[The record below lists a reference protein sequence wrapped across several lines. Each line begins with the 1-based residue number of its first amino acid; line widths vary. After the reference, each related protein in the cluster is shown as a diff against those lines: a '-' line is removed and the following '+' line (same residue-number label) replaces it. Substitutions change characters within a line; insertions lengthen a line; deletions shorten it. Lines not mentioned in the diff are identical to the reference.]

1 MKLRELANRLNEL
14 ADAHGDLGVES
25 QIAVQ
30 NPHVVSAPVDFTL
43 YATRKD
49 DGSNKA
55 VVVLGSFAAMRYD
68 FPEEAEVVEATDD
81 EIRAEF
87 VKRFGEPDFSTAT
100 DDQFRHQYIQ
110 RFGVPADQTFVPSRE
125 DTEEL
130 AADLDE
136 GLDKLATLSSLK
148 IGGKAV
154 YSRGDQIVTI
164 VGRQFNVHNEHKYLI
179 QLPNKRKWVTADQV
193 RPLKF
198 SERISEQSLQAM
210 RAQIRGGI

>member
-49 DGSNKA
+49 DGSDKA

-81 EIRAEF
+81 EIRTEF

-100 DDQFRHQYIQ
+100 DDQFRHQYDQ
-110 RFGVPADQTFVPSRE
+110 RFGVPYFERRTALPTDE
-125 DTEEL
+125 DNIVRVGGHALYRDEL
-130 AADLDE
+130 VRVLGYSE
-136 GLDKLATLSSLK
+136 SS
-148 IGGKAV
+148 G
-154 YSRGDQIVTI
+154 
-164 VGRQFNVHNEHKYLI
+164 KYLI
-179 QLPNKRKWVTADQV
+179 RRLSGAEHWVKVAKLDPAT
-193 RPLKF
+193 
-198 SERISEQSLQAM
+198 
-210 RAQIRGGI
+210 GGN